1 MMTKSEDTKAFEIA
15 IGTALDKLY
24 NAPDSDALALYW
36 ENRLFD
42 GAKFKESEAN
52 QHTLEEILDDV
63 IFVLER

>member
-1 MMTKSEDTKAFEIA
+1 MAKNDNIRAFEIS
-15 IGTALDKLY
+15 ICTALDKLH

-63 IFVLER
+63 IFALE

>member
-1 MMTKSEDTKAFEIA
+1 MMTRNENIGAFKSA
-15 IGTALDKLY
+15 ICTALDKLH

-42 GAKFKESEAN
+42 GGKFKESEAN

-63 IFVLER
+63 IFALE